1 MSALTGTAYC
11 WKTSDLDRL
20 PDEPFL
26 RYEIVDGGVIVSKR
40 PDWTHQDM
48 VRKLIVAF
56 DAPLAGIGGKALP
69 EPGIVWGEQA
79 EDSVVPDVAVI
90 LRIVYSP
97 CASAAVSRFGL
108 PPSKDPKYT
117 P

>member
-1 MSALTGTAYC
+1 MSVLTA

-56 DAPLAGIGGKALP
+56 DARWL
-69 EPGIVWGEQA
+69 V
-79 EDSVVPDVAVI
+79 SAV
-90 LRIVYSP
+90 RRY
-97 CASAAVSRFGL
+97 RNRE
-108 PPSKDPKYT
+108 
-117 P
+117 